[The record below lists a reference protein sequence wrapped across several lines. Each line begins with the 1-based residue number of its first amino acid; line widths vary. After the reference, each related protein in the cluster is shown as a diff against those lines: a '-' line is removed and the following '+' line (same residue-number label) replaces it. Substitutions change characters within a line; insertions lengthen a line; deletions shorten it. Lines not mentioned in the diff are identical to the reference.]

1 MIGCLNARATLVWK
15 TTQKRRKEEKSFEN
29 EGGNLRERE
38 RERREKEKRRRSK
51 KKKCSTSK

>member
-1 MIGCLNARATLVWK
+1 MWK
-15 TTQKRRKEEKSFEN
+15 TTQKRRKEVKSFEN

-51 KKKCSTSK
+51 KKKCTTSK